1 MRLTRRLP
9 PWGSDVLIY
18 AHRGYSGKYP
28 ENTLSAFQ
36 AALPYADGIELDV
49 QLTSDSRLVVIHD
62 ETVDRTT
69 DGSGYVKDMTLRQL
83 RLLRTESGER
93 IPTLEEVLLLIKSS
107 DVTLNIELKT
117 DRFDYD
123 GIEYLTWLAVTEFKL
138 EHRVVFSSFNPDTL
152 VRLRDMAPEARI
164 AVLTVD
170 GHSDLIDFVER
181 LRAEAVHAQCEFVGT
196 SGFETLR
203 QQHVSVRLYTINH
216 PREFPDM
223 TGVDAIMTDEVERF
237 QSRSHH

>member
-1 MRLTRRLP
+1 M
-9 PWGSDVLIY
+9 LIY
-18 AHRGYSGKYP
+18 AHRGYSAKYP
-28 ENTLSAFQ
+28 ENTLSAFK
-36 AALPYADGIELDV
+36 AALPHVDGIELDV
-49 QLTSDSRLVVIHD
+49 QLTRDGRLVVIHD

-69 DGSGYVKDMTLRQL
+69 NGSGFIKDMTLRQL

-93 IPTLEEVLLLIKSS
+93 IPTLEEVLVLLEPT

-138 EHRVVFSSFNPDTL
+138 EQRVVFSSFNPDTL
-152 VRLRDMAPEARI
+152 IRLRDIAREARI
-164 AVLTVD
+164 AVLTTD
-170 GHSDLIDFVER
+170 GHPNLIEFVER
-181 LRAEAVHAQCEFVGT
+181 IGAEAVHAQPEFMGT
-196 SGFETLR
+196 RDWMTLR
-203 QQHVSVRLYTINH
+203 EQNRLLRLYTIND
-216 PREFPDM
+216 PSELPDM

>member
-1 MRLTRRLP
+1 M
-9 PWGSDVLIY
+9 LIY
-18 AHRGYSGKYP
+18 AHRGYSAKYP
-28 ENTLSAFQ
+28 ENTLSAFK
-36 AALPYADGIELDV
+36 AALPHVDGIELDV
-49 QLTSDSRLVVIHD
+49 QLTRDGRLVVIHD

-69 DGSGYVKDMTLRQL
+69 NGSGFVKDMTLRQL

-93 IPTLEEVLLLIKSS
+93 IPTLEEVLVLLEPT

-138 EHRVVFSSFNPDTL
+138 EQRVVFSSFNPDTL
-152 VRLRDMAPEARI
+152 IRLRDIAREARI
-164 AVLTVD
+164 AVLTTD
-170 GHSDLIDFVER
+170 GHPNLIEFVER
-181 LRAEAVHAQCEFVGT
+181 IGAEAVHAQPKFMGT
-196 SGFETLR
+196 RDWMTLR
-203 QQHVSVRLYTINH
+203 EQNRLLRLYTIND
-216 PREFPDM
+216 PSELPDM

>member
-1 MRLTRRLP
+1 MRQLP
-9 PWGSDVLIY
+9 PWDNDMLIY
-18 AHRGYSGKYP
+18 AHRGYSAKYP
-28 ENTLSAFQ
+28 ENTICAFK
-36 AALPYADGIELDV
+36 AALPHVDGIELDV
-49 QLTSDSRLVVIHD
+49 QLTRDGRLVVIHD

-69 DGSGYVKDMTLRQL
+69 NGSGFVKNMTLRQL

-93 IPTLEEVLLLIKSS
+93 IPTLEEVLVLLEPT

-138 EHRVVFSSFNPDTL
+138 EQRVVFSSFNPDTL
-152 VRLRDMAPEARI
+152 IRLRDIAREARI
-164 AVLTVD
+164 AVLTTD
-170 GHSDLIDFVER
+170 GHPNLIEFVER
-181 LRAEAVHAQCEFVGT
+181 IGAEAVHAQPEFMGT
-196 SGFETLR
+196 RDWMTLR
-203 QQHVSVRLYTINH
+203 EQNRLLRLYTIND
-216 PREFPDM
+216 PSELPDM

>member
-1 MRLTRRLP
+1 M
-9 PWGSDVLIY
+9 LIY
-18 AHRGYSGKYP
+18 AHRGYSAKYP
-28 ENTLSAFQ
+28 ENTLSAFK
-36 AALPYADGIELDV
+36 AALPHVDGIELDV
-49 QLTSDSRLVVIHD
+49 QLTRDGRLVVIHD

-69 DGSGYVKDMTLRQL
+69 NGSGFVKDMTLRQL

-93 IPTLEEVLLLIKSS
+93 IPTLEEVLVLLEPT

-138 EHRVVFSSFNPDTL
+138 EQRVVFSSFNPDTL
-152 VRLRDMAPEARI
+152 IRLRNIAREARI
-164 AVLTVD
+164 AVLTTD
-170 GHSDLIDFVER
+170 GHPNLIEFVER
-181 LRAEAVHAQCEFVGT
+181 IGAEAVHAQPEFMGT
-196 SGFETLR
+196 RDWMTLR
-203 QQHVSVRLYTINH
+203 EQNRLLRLYTIND
-216 PREFPDM
+216 PSELPDM

>member
-1 MRLTRRLP
+1 M
-9 PWGSDVLIY
+9 LIY
-18 AHRGYSGKYP
+18 AHRGYSAKYP
-28 ENTLSAFQ
+28 ENTLSAFK
-36 AALPYADGIELDV
+36 AALPHVDGIELDV
-49 QLTSDSRLVVIHD
+49 QLTRDGRLVVIHD

-69 DGSGYVKDMTLRQL
+69 NGSGFVKDMTLRQL

-93 IPTLEEVLLLIKSS
+93 IPTLEEVLVLLEPT

-138 EHRVVFSSFNPDTL
+138 EERVVFSSFNPDTL
-152 VRLRDMAPEARI
+152 IRLRDIAREARI
-164 AVLTVD
+164 AVLTTD
-170 GHSDLIDFVER
+170 GHPNLIEFVER
-181 LRAEAVHAQCEFVGT
+181 IGAEAVHAQTEFMGT
-196 SGFETLR
+196 RDWMTLR
-203 QQHVSVRLYTINH
+203 EQNRLLRLYTIND
-216 PREFPDM
+216 PSELPDM